1 MAIMKESNIKY
12 LAVIACLGAFLATV
26 ALLGCTAS
34 RQQVAAKPG
43 VQLWGENCGRCHNIR
58 NPSSYNDAQWEVV
71 MVHMRTRAN
80 LTSDEADKILEF
92 LQAAN

>member
-1 MAIMKESNIKY
+1 MAFMKNSNIKY
-12 LAVIACLGAFLATV
+12 LAVIACLAALLAMM

-34 RQQVAAKPG
+34 RQLASKPG

-58 NPSSYNDAQWEVV
+58 NPKSYSDAQWEIV

-80 LTSDEADKILEF
+80 LTSDEASKILEF